1 MRFLLDTCAVSE
13 LRLPDAN
20 AGFRTALSRIY
31 EWDLYISVVVVGEIA
46 KGIGLLSAGRK
57 KKDLTSWLDNI
68 EKTFGDRVLGVDLE
82 TAKLW
87 GDLTAR
93 ARKAGLVIP
102 AADGLLAATAIQNE
116 MRIITRNV
124 KHFEIVGVAVFNPW
138 T

>member
-1 MRFLLDTCAVSE
+1 VRFLLDTCAVSE